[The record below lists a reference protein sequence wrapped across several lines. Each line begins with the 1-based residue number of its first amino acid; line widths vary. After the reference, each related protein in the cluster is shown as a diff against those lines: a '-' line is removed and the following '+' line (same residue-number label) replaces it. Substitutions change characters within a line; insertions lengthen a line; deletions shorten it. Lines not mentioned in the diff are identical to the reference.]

1 MSQLPF
7 RLAPACAA
15 AAIGLAMAWAGCG
28 DGKPGEAAAGE
39 MRREL
44 VEMAD
49 GGQATVR
56 ADLDV
61 ALGNVTA
68 GRAEAGTLFQ
78 AEIDLPADGLTHTFD
93 ATTTE
98 TESGPQARVTL
109 GLAGEPARFR
119 DLGGTLNWRIYF
131 APDRPLDL
139 SLDLGAASAD
149 LDLGGV
155 PVRRLTLHAGVA
167 RTRLAFGAPN
177 PEPLRLLDV
186 TAGVGEVT
194 LDGLGNA
201 RFERLAFAGGV
212 GRYRLDFSG
221 EAFVPGAE
229 ATVEVGVAT
238 LDLVLPRD
246 APVVLDAPSSRI
258 SSVEV
263 PAGFVTL
270 GDGRYATPGAEDDR
284 DALRLRVRSGPGRTR
299 VTFAE

>member
-1 MSQLPF
+1 MSPP
-7 RLAPACAA
+7 RLRFAPARAA
-15 AAIGLAMAWAGCG
+15 VAIGLAMACAGCG
-28 DGKPGEAAAGE
+28 DGKPGEAPAGE

-44 VEMAD
+44 VEMPDD
-49 GGQATVR
+49 GQTTVR
-56 ADLDV
+56 ADIDV
-61 ALGNVTA
+61 ALGNVTT

-78 AEIDLPADGLTHTFD
+78 AEIDLPADGLTHAFD

-109 GLAGEPARFR
+109 GLAGEPTRFR
-119 DLGGTLNWRIYF
+119 DLSGDLDWRIYF

-155 PVRRLTLHAGVA
+155 PVRRMMLHAGVA
-167 RTRLAFGAPN
+167 RTRLAFGEAN

-186 TAGVGEVT
+186 KAGVGEVT
-194 LDGLGNA
+194 LDALGNA

-212 GRYRLDFSG
+212 GRYRLDFTG
-221 EAFVPGAE
+221 DAVVPGAE

-238 LDLVLPRD
+238 LDIVLPRGV
-246 APVVLDAPSSRI
+246 PVVLDAPSSRV
-258 SSVEV
+258 SAVEV

-270 GDGRYATPGAEDDR
+270 GGGRYATPGADADR
-284 DALRLRVRSGPGRTR
+284 DALRLSVRTGPGRTR
-299 VTFAE
+299 ITFAD